1 MFHYWVR
8 SLSARLWIS
17 SVAALA
23 ASLTVIAAIVLY
35 GFNHLPPERFR
46 SAESLRMAQR
56 VAAGL
61 NFDESGRPVSIK
73 VNEQT
78 TWLFDAAPT
87 ALLYLVLDQ
96 SGQSSLPPRGARN
109 GDPWAMG

>member
-1 MFHYWVR
+1 MFHYWIR
-8 SLSARLWIS
+8 SLSARLWIT

-73 VNEQT
+73 ANEQT
-78 TWLFDAAPT
+78 TWLSAPPPT
-87 ALLYLVLDQ
+87 ALLSRVLATPAQ
-96 SGQSSLPPRGARN
+96 
-109 GDPWAMG
+109 